1 MLDTLTVIAARN
13 NEGLGVNFRIHIRTS
28 TPMLL
33 RLKKKKRKW
42 KRKSTFM
49 LPLLDAE
56 GLSIAVY
63 FSL

>member
-33 RLKKKKRKW
+33 RLKKKKGNGKGNPHLCCHFW
-42 KRKSTFM
+42 M
-49 LPLLDAE
+49 LKDFL
-56 GLSIAVY
+56 
-63 FSL
+63 

>member
-33 RLKKKKRKW
+33 RLKKKKRK
-42 KRKSTFM
+42 RKSTFM